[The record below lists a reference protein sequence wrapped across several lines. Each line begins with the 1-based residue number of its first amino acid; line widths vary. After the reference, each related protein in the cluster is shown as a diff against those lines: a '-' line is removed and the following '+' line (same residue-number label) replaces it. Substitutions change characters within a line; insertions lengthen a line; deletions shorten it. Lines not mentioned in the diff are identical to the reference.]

1 MFSIHFGHL
10 DDHFVIFD
18 YFSLVDVFLKNQ
30 NYAFG
35 EFYPL
40 IHPFHNSWLLFLSN

>member
-1 MFSIHFGHL
+1 MFSMRFDHL
-10 DDHFVIFD
+10 HDHFVIFD

-40 IHPFHNSWLLFLSN
+40 IHSFHNSWLLFLSN